1 MFFPFQ
7 VTHTA
12 CAIEPGA
19 QLVWH
24 SYLCLCMVITILDAL
39 TALAAAV
46 ASRIVQCSAALQPS
60 KCGADLYRCF
70 VHPAGFCSLQHHSSF
85 SVPRQLCPG
94 RCRTIWHACVVEPPQ
109 TQQHA
114 AVGSMQLD
122 SSLAPSTRVETH
134 GGPCCSPGGNTTA
147 AWISCSG
154 SAPGPSTRSSRPPS
168 THSSRNPST
177 QPSSHSSSGACRRA
191 V

>member
-1 MFFPFQ
+1 MGVLPLSSDSHSLCYETWCTARLAFLLVPLHDHHHSGRPHRTSSSSCQQNSSVLCCTAAKQ
-7 VTHTA
+7 VWRRFVPLLRPSCRFLFIA
-12 CAIEPGA
+12 APQ
-19 QLVWH
+19 QLQC
-24 SYLCLCMVITILDAL
+24 SQ
-39 TALAAAV
+39 TAL
-46 ASRIVQCSAALQPS
+46 SWE
-60 KCGADLYRCF
+60 
-70 VHPAGFCSLQHHSSF
+70 
-85 SVPRQLCPG
+85 VP
-94 RCRTIWHACVVEPPQ
+94 HACVVEPPQ